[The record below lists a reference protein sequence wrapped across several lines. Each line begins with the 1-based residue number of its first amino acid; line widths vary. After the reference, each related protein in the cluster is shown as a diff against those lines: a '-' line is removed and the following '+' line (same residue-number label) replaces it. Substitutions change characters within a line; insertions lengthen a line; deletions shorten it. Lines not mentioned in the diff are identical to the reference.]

1 MNLPELLQWI
11 QYGQKT
17 GTAVFERRGVVKKV
31 FVDSG
36 QIIAA
41 SSNDPR
47 EYLGQILVCCGWISE
62 SQLRNA
68 FQKQRIAKK
77 LLGQILVDDL
87 GLSEEQIFQS
97 LVMKIEETVYNIFLW
112 EDGRFIYYEGLK
124 DLADHDRIKTA
135 LSIDQVLFEGAR
147 RVDELREFRR
157 AFPDDRV
164 VFKIKPDRILPVEFE
179 TNPLLR
185 KVYDLIDGR
194 KNLQRILLDSHAP
207 EYLGYEAVGKLY
219 WGDYIEALD
228 QGHARA
234 HSKSIDYQ
242 ADLLKAAEFFKMK
255 RYDEAYRVIEDFILL
270 RPDNEEGQTLFGAIR
285 EAYRK
290 NLYETCPPQMIPMLS
305 TDINDLNEE
314 IFSGKDG
321 YLASRI
327 NGDWDI
333 KSLIMISPMGE
344 LKSLETL
351 KRLHDEGIISFNE
364 PKGESQ

>member
-1 MNLPELLQWI
+1 MSISGSLRTMNLPELLQWI

-31 FVDSG
+31 FVESG

-68 FQKQRIAKK
+68 FQKQRTAKK
-77 LLGQILVDDL
+77 LLGQILVDEL
-87 GLSEEQIFQS
+87 GLSEDQIFQA

-112 EDGRFIYYEGLK
+112 EEGRFIYYEGLK

-164 VFKIKPDRILPVEFE
+164 IFRIKSDRALPVEFE

-185 KVYDLIDGR
+185 KVYELIDGR
-194 KNLQRILLDSHAP
+194 KNLQRIL
-207 EYLGYEAVGKLY
+207 
-219 WGDYIEALD
+219 
-228 QGHARA
+228 
-234 HSKSIDYQ
+234 
-242 ADLLKAAEFFKMK
+242 
-255 RYDEAYRVIEDFILL
+255 FI
-270 RPDNEEGQTLFGAIR
+270 
-285 EAYRK
+285 
-290 NLYETCPPQMIPMLS
+290 
-305 TDINDLNEE
+305 
-314 IFSGKDG
+314 
-321 YLASRI
+321 
-327 NGDWDI
+327 
-333 KSLIMISPMGE
+333 
-344 LKSLETL
+344 
-351 KRLHDEGIISFNE
+351 
-364 PKGESQ
+364 